1 MAPSLPDDT
10 FLLCI
15 DLQPVF
21 LRTLAD
27 GARLQRRCALAVAA
41 ARGLGLPVGF
51 SEQVPEKLGG
61 TAPELLALAPDAP
74 IWPKRTF
81 SALADPTIGAALG
94 DTSGV
99 RHLLLAGLETAVC
112 VHQTAADALAAGLQV
127 TILCDAVGGRR
138 LEDGAACLAT
148 LARAGAHVLPVE
160 TVFYALLHDTG
171 HPFFKA
177 YTQLVKAH
185 A

>member
-1 MAPSLPDDT
+1 MDPSVPADT
-10 FLLCI
+10 FLLCV

-21 LRTLAD
+21 LRAITD
-27 GARLQRRCALAVAA
+27 GDRLQRRCALAVAA

-61 TAPELLALAPDAP
+61 TAPDLLALAPGAP
-74 IWPKRTF
+74 VWPKRTF
-81 SALADPTIGAALG
+81 SALADPVIDGAIRG
-94 DTSGV
+94 PGEV

-127 TILCDAVGGRR
+127 TILSDAVGGRR
-138 LEDGAACLAT
+138 PEDGAACLST